1 MRKIKNVKINLNN
14 HYSYFFYNNI
24 QFYTATVLYRF
35 LSIHNRENTNKHNN
49 NMAKKVTKRN
59 EHAGKEN

>member
-24 QFYTATVLYRF
+24 QFYTATVLYSF
-35 LSIHNRENTNKHNN
+35 LSIHNRKNTNKLNN
-49 NMAKKVTKRN
+49 NMAKK
-59 EHAGKEN
+59 